1 MRYSSATLFG
11 SAIASD
17 NKISVRALLFY
28 EGSHVDSIGKALKIS
43 AAQIESI
50 ATATNQ
56 LLATRRAKFFKDH
69 EYSQDGTIG
78 WIDGEVTA
86 EAILTPPHPGMTDL
100 VGKMGVFGN
109 ITIAGED
116 NITAYNDGLVKEISV
131 GIDIKGKSFGVPLA
145 IYELSAVGIP
155 ALAGAALFGLTIEE
169 TIARQSAQRRLW
181 QEWEFFTETIHDI
194 AEIGDSDDSDLAGRT
209 IDDADD
215 ADDADLAGRTI
226 AELQSQAVEDFADR
240 LRQLF
245 PVAQSPPPTSP
256 EPLTTVPL
264 FKSNIMEYTPEQ
276 IKELEAKA
284 AKADALQI
292 ELDSAQR
299 SATVSARFNKLKDQ
313 AIALRSAGK
322 LAPSKFKAMGFD
334 DADTSIAT
342 FTAGDDRALDKLEIQ
357 LETIDELA
365 VPVKFGS
372 YLADEPL
379 SGDEGEPIDTDA
391 EMANF
396 KAQTLPWRS

>member
-1 MRYSSATLFG
+1 MRYQAATLFG

-28 EGSHVDSIGKALKIS
+28 EGSHTDSIGKALKIS
-43 AAQIESI
+43 ADQIESI

-78 WIDGEVTA
+78 WIEGDVTA
-86 EAILTPPHPGMTDL
+86 EQILTPPHPGMTDL

-131 GIDIKGKSFGVPLA
+131 GIDIKGKSFGVPMA

-155 ALAGAALFGLTIEE
+155 ALAGAALFGLTIGE
-169 TIARQSAQRRLW
+169 TIARQTNQRELW
-181 QEWEFFTETIHDI
+181 QEWEFFTETIYEI
-194 AEIGDSDDSDLAGRT
+194 ARADDSE
-209 IDDADD
+209 
-215 ADDADLAGRTI
+215 LAGRTI

-240 LRQLF
+240 LRQRF
-245 PVAQSPPPTSP
+245 PVAQSPPPAFP
-256 EPLTTVPL
+256 EQLTNIPL
-264 FKSNIMEYTPEQ
+264 FEAKTPMLTEQ
-276 IKELEAKA
+276 EIIELQAKA

-299 SATVSARFNKLKDQ
+299 SATVSARFNKLKDH
-313 AIALRSAGK
+313 AIALRTAGK
-322 LAPSKFKAMGFD
+322 LAPAKFKAMGFD

-372 YLADEPL
+372 YLAEEPL
-379 SGDEGEPIDTDA
+379 AGDPNQPIDTDA

-396 KAQTLPWRS
+396 KAQALPWRS